1 MRVLLSAYACEPNK
15 GSEPEVGWRW
25 AIHLAQEHHVVVLT
39 RSNNREKIE
48 GALQLLPNNLN
59 RPKFLYL
66 DLWGWLRRIKKKGR
80 LGLTFYYILWQ
91 VVARIRMQKI
101 LSSFDI
107 IHHLTFNSFR
117 LPGFWW
123 GTRKPIVLGPLGGGQ
138 TTSKYYLPL
147 FRENTQK
154 EKRRTSSVQ
163 RSAFNPVFRISCWQA
178 ALILVANAA
187 TENIIPKLKGRRII
201 RMLET
206 GIEQKKIQ
214 EPKLKPWRGTL
225 LWVGAL
231 EKWKAGELAI
241 RTLAAGRKT
250 LHELQL
256 IIIGEG
262 TDSPYLK
269 SLATELRVS
278 EFVDFRGK
286 CTLEEVADS
295 MKEADL
301 FLFTSIR
308 DTSGN
313 VVLEAMSAGVPV
325 LAIRHHGI
333 AEICTP
339 ECAWLIEPSD
349 IKETVEQF
357 TEGLLKLSANDEAR
371 FQMARSA
378 TKRLLELFVWN
389 SKAKI
394 IADLYKKVLANPHT
408 PTQYSISSLK

>member
-1 MRVLLSAYACEPNK
+1 MHVLLSAYACEPNK

-25 AIHLAQEHHVVVLT
+25 AIHLAQEHQVVVLT
-39 RSNNREKIE
+39 RSNNREIIE
-48 GALQLLPNNLN
+48 SALQLLPNNLI
-59 RPKFLYL
+59 RPRFLYL
-66 DLWGWLRRIKKKGR
+66 DLWGWLRWIKKKGHW
-80 LGLTFYYILWQ
+80 GLTLYYVLWQ
-91 VVARIRMQKI
+91 VMARIRMQKA
-101 LSSFDI
+101 LTSFDI

-138 TTSKYYLPL
+138 VTSELYLPL
-147 FRENTQK
+147 FRENIQK
-154 EKRRTSSVQ
+154 EKRRTSSVK

-178 ALILVANAA
+178 ALVLVANAA
-187 TENIIPKLKGRRII
+187 TENIIPKVKGRRII

-206 GIEQKKIQ
+206 GIEQEKIQ
-214 EPKLKPWRGTL
+214 EPKFKTWRGTL
-225 LWVGAL
+225 LWVGSL
-231 EKWKAGELAI
+231 EKWKAGELVI

-262 TDSPYLK
+262 PDSPFLK
-269 SLATELRVS
+269 SLAKELGVS

-286 CTLEEVADS
+286 CTLGEVANA

-313 VVLEAMSAGVPV
+313 VVLEAMSNGVPV
-325 LAIRHHGI
+325 LAIRHHGV

-357 TEGLLKLSANDEAR
+357 TEGILKLSANDEAR
-371 FQMARSA
+371 FQMAQAA
-378 TKRLLELFVWN
+378 TKQLLALFVWN

-394 IADLYKKVLANPHT
+394 MADLYKRVLANPYT
-408 PTQYSISSLK
+408 PTQYSTPSLK